1 MIKILIHI
9 KIITIIIESIYKS
22 IIIPT
27 YYKIHTNNNFNI
39 NYYNMEN
46 NISLMSTKLIIIIN
60 YIDILRLVMDFSGQS
75 SMLTL
80 MNTSTLTSDA
90 KKALIYWNLNKKYSI
105 KYLLDEPFRK
115 YMNSLVSNIKYQI
128 SINIDNYHKQL
139 TIPVDLALNYMMFD
153 RCSYLYNIKDIEIQN
168 DMCLKISNCCS
179 NFIIKDLL
187 LLLRKAK
194 KSNRTFSVLNLKG
207 NIRTRYIDIDYDE
220 LYDLLGSVVKELV
233 LDL

>member
-1 MIKILIHI
+1 M
-9 KIITIIIESIYKS
+9 
-22 IIIPT
+22 
-27 YYKIHTNNNFNI
+27 
-39 NYYNMEN
+39 
-46 NISLMSTKLIIIIN
+46 SLPTKLLIIIN

-75 SMLTL
+75 SMLML

-115 YMNSLVSNIKYQI
+115 NMNSLVSNIKYQI

-139 TIPVDLALNYMMFD
+139 SIPGDLALNYMMFD

-187 LLLRKAK
+187 LL
-194 KSNRTFSVLNLKG
+194 
-207 NIRTRYIDIDYDE
+207 Y
-220 LYDLLGSVVKELV
+220 
-233 LDL
+233 